1 MARNFR
7 GLSETNDYLQ
17 RKNPGVSFWEQWTYL
32 LWLNCDEHEWHTN
45 WMNQTDGTGQDLQ
58 CTSRTCYG
66 VIEEW
71 VPSFFPVL
79 NVQTTP
85 NISVI
90 WNLLLHNNGDY
101 LVDLKSFKSISNDR
115 YVGQIKHFSFF
126 YVSKIHCWWSNIIY
140 SCLNYSNCWSDLCW
154 N

>member
-71 VPSFFPVL
+71 VPSFFLSWMSKLLPTNL
-79 NVQTTP
+79 SFEIFFFIIMATTLWIWNRWNRFQMTGMLDKS
-85 NISVI
+85 NISVFFTSPK
-90 WNLLLHNNGDY
+90 Y
-101 LVDLKSFKSISNDR
+101 TVDEVI
-115 YVGQIKHFSFF
+115 
-126 YVSKIHCWWSNIIY
+126 
-140 SCLNYSNCWSDLCW
+140 
-154 N
+154 